1 MPDPITPDD
10 LERWRRTRTPASA
23 MDLVPR
29 LMAEIERLWAEVK
42 TGRADAME
50 KAASALEKRLSE
62 VAAYNHGGCPTCRDA
77 EARAFLAR
85 LRKAAGLR
93 AR

>member
-1 MPDPITPDD
+1 MADPITPQD

-42 TGRADAME
+42 TARTTAME
-50 KAASALEKRLSE
+50 KAATALDKRLSE
-62 VAAYNHGGCPTCRDA
+62 VASYNHGGCPTCRDA

-85 LRKAAGLR
+85 LRKAAGVK